1 MKISY
6 GKTLRSIA
14 VALFSLSL
22 ASGLH
27 AATAAEMYEGMIS
40 SALAKSTTADKLDAL
55 NGLAAV
61 MGNVDADTAKE
72 INPEFTSAITTV
84 YNEAQANA
92 DLRPALQKMLTNASN
107 SVVLD
112 AGQKATVAQWL
123 SGLAMASQA
132 KTLDANA
139 MQQLATSGS
148 DMLNKIAALDK
159 EVDDSKRLEGI
170 YHLLQEAQGKTFS
183 NDVQEAF
190 GRLVVKAFN
199 NSTEIYSYIQQV
211 LHEIAEQHTPLLA
224 DAQIDYVT
232 KEMLPR
238 VTTPAAQAE
247 AAKDAKAAAK
257 EDKKG
262 KGKKGLKKAKKAD
275 GAAAT
280 EAPGK
285 DKKGKKKKGKK
296 GAATG
301 DAQAAAVDADGDGKP
316 DTPAADHVAKGKKK
330 KGKKAKAAAAGD
342 AQAAIVD
349 ADGDGKPDTPAAGHA
364 PKGKKKKG
372 KKAKAAQPAATAA
385 EAPADHAAAPEAN
398 AAAAA

>member
-14 VALFSLSL
+14 VVLFSLSL
-22 ASGLH
+22 AGGLH
-27 AATAAEMYEGMIS
+27 AATAAEMYEGMIT
-40 SALAKSTTADKLDAL
+40 SALAKSTTADKVDAL

-61 MGNVDADTAKE
+61 MGNVDAETAKE

-84 YNEAQANA
+84 YNEAQSNA

-107 SVVLD
+107 SVALD

-148 DMLNKIAALDK
+148 DMMNKIAALDK

-170 YHLLQEAQGKTFS
+170 YHLLQEAQGKTFTS
-183 NDVQEAF
+183 DVQEAF
-190 GRLVVKAFN
+190 GRLVVKGFN

-211 LHEIAEQHTPLLA
+211 LHEIAEQKTPLLA

-238 VTTPAAQAE
+238 VTAPAAQAE

-257 EDKKG
+257 EDKKD
-262 KGKKGLKKAKKAD
+262 KGKKGLKKAKKAE

-285 DKKGKKKKGKK
+285 DKKGKKKKNKK
-296 GAATG
+296 AATAN
-301 DAQAAAVDADGDGKP
+301 AQAPVVDADGDGKP
-316 DTPAADHVAKGKKK
+316 DAPATD
-330 KGKKAKAAAAGD
+330 
-342 AQAAIVD
+342 
-349 ADGDGKPDTPAAGHA
+349 HA

-372 KKAKAAQPAATAA
+372 KKAKGAAANAQAAVVDADGDGKPDAPAAAHAPKGKKKKGKKAKGAQPAAAADAAAA
-385 EAPADHAAAPEAN
+385 EAN
-398 AAAAA
+398 TAAAA